1 MFSRLSIGSKI
12 MFSIGFVVFIA
23 LVSLTLILST
33 QMSKSMRSNAE
44 AIVSSQSENYGH
56 YMEGMFHEISS
67 LSKNTSNT
75 LNNIFEANHIN
86 NVSADRI
93 DDIVS
98 SLALSSPY
106 TAYAFFYIPNA
117 PEHLKTNP
125 LFQTQSGETV
135 MFFEDTSGSGTS
147 TPAQAN
153 DSVVNFTSVQD
164 IINSAK
170 NGQKIDHVV
179 IGEPRAM
186 SFSDRNFI
194 GISFAYPVYGQG
206 GRFVGVLGAVFDFT
220 VAKKYITDPKVLNFE
235 GEMRALLY
243 QDGTIAFHQMQ
254 DRELK
259 KLQDLLDKDANAKAI
274 QALDKNE
281 KGTFE
286 YKATNG
292 VDTYLSIYPFTIYGA
307 DSSWMMLIAAP
318 TKSILKDLNSLLVVF
333 MLTSVIALI
342 IVLAAIWFLVRLTVS
357 SRLPTIVLTLER
369 LFKYI
374 NHEVNNI
381 EPIKIKAQDE
391 LGKIGLM
398 INENAKNTQRAL
410 EKDSNLVKEAL
421 DVINHTRGGHAT
433 RRITLQGSNPQLNS
447 LKDSVNQLL
456 DLLSSAIGNDLPELN
471 RVFDSFVKLDFS
483 TEVKDAKGRV
493 EIVTNTLG
501 EEIRKMLKTSASYAN
516 KLSTRADELKESM
529 QKLTDG
535 SKAQAN
541 SLEQSAAAV
550 EEISSS
556 MQNISGKT
564 EDVARQADDI
574 KSIVEVIK
582 DIADQTNLLA
592 LNAAIEAARAGEHG
606 RGFAVVADEV
616 RQLAERT
623 GKSLSEIEAN
633 INLLVQSV
641 NEVSESI
648 REQTAGVTQIN
659 ESIAELE
666 SVTRENVS
674 VANDTNSIT
683 EEVNNIAS
691 DILEDVN
698 KKKF

>member
-1 MFSRLSIGSKI
+1 
-12 MFSIGFVVFIA
+12 
-23 LVSLTLILST
+23 
-33 QMSKSMRSNAE
+33 
-44 AIVSSQSENYGH
+44 
-56 YMEGMFHEISS
+56 
-67 LSKNTSNT
+67 
-75 LNNIFEANHIN
+75 
-86 NVSADRI
+86 
-93 DDIVS
+93 
-98 SLALSSPY
+98 
-106 TAYAFFYIPNA
+106 
-117 PEHLKTNP
+117 
-125 LFQTQSGETV
+125 
-135 MFFEDTSGSGTS
+135 
-147 TPAQAN
+147 
-153 DSVVNFTSVQD
+153 
-164 IINSAK
+164 
-170 NGQKIDHVV
+170 
-179 IGEPRAM
+179 
-186 SFSDRNFI
+186 
-194 GISFAYPVYGQG
+194 
-206 GRFVGVLGAVFDFT
+206 
-220 VAKKYITDPKVLNFE
+220 
-235 GEMRALLY
+235 
-243 QDGTIAFHQMQ
+243 
-254 DRELK
+254 
-259 KLQDLLDKDANAKAI
+259 
-274 QALDKNE
+274 
-281 KGTFE
+281 
-286 YKATNG
+286 
-292 VDTYLSIYPFTIYGA
+292 
-307 DSSWMMLIAAP
+307 
-318 TKSILKDLNSLLVVF
+318 
-333 MLTSVIALI
+333 
-342 IVLAAIWFLVRLTVS
+342 
-357 SRLPTIVLTLER
+357 
-369 LFKYI
+369 
-374 NHEVNNI
+374 
-381 EPIKIKAQDE
+381 
-391 LGKIGLM
+391 M

-410 EKDSNLVKEAL
+410 EKDSALVKEAL

-433 RRITLQGSNPQLNS
+433 KRISLQGSNPQLNS

-493 EIVTNTLG
+493 
-501 EEIRKMLKTSASYAN
+501 TSASYAN

-683 EEVNNIAS
+683 EEAITEEVNNIAS
-691 DILEDVN
+691 DILTDVN
-698 KKKF
+698 KKRF

>member
-75 LNNIFEANHIN
+75 LNNIFKANHIN

-153 DSVVNFTSVQD
+153 DSVVNFASVQD

-235 GEMRALLY
+235 GEIRALLY
-243 QDGTIAFHQMQ
+243 QDGTIAFHQVQ

-281 KGTFE
+281 KGIFE

-318 TKSILKDLNSLLVVF
+318 TESILKDLNSLLVVF
-333 MLTSVIALI
+333 TITSAIALI

-357 SRLPTIVLTLER
+357 SRLPTIVQALER

-374 NHEVNNI
+374 NHEVNNIEPIKIKAQDEVNNI

-433 RRITLQGSNPQLNS
+433 KRITLQGSNPALNQ

-456 DLLSSAIGNDLPELN
+456 DLLSTAIGNDLPELN

-483 TEVKDAKGRV
+483 TEVKEAKGRV

-501 EEIRKMLKTSASYAN
+501 EEIRKMLSTSASYAN

-564 EDVARQADDI
+564 DKQMI
-574 KSIVEVIK
+574 
-582 DIADQTNLLA
+582 
-592 LNAAIEAARAGEHG
+592 
-606 RGFAVVADEV
+606 
-616 RQLAERT
+616 
-623 GKSLSEIEAN
+623 
-633 INLLVQSV
+633 
-641 NEVSESI
+641 
-648 REQTAGVTQIN
+648 
-659 ESIAELE
+659 
-666 SVTRENVS
+666 
-674 VANDTNSIT
+674 
-683 EEVNNIAS
+683 
-691 DILEDVN
+691 
-698 KKKF
+698 

>member
-1 MFSRLSIGSKI
+1 
-12 MFSIGFVVFIA
+12 
-23 LVSLTLILST
+23 
-33 QMSKSMRSNAE
+33 
-44 AIVSSQSENYGH
+44 
-56 YMEGMFHEISS
+56 
-67 LSKNTSNT
+67 
-75 LNNIFEANHIN
+75 
-86 NVSADRI
+86 
-93 DDIVS
+93 
-98 SLALSSPY
+98 
-106 TAYAFFYIPNA
+106 
-117 PEHLKTNP
+117 
-125 LFQTQSGETV
+125 
-135 MFFEDTSGSGTS
+135 
-147 TPAQAN
+147 
-153 DSVVNFTSVQD
+153 
-164 IINSAK
+164 
-170 NGQKIDHVV
+170 
-179 IGEPRAM
+179 
-186 SFSDRNFI
+186 
-194 GISFAYPVYGQG
+194 
-206 GRFVGVLGAVFDFT
+206 
-220 VAKKYITDPKVLNFE
+220 
-235 GEMRALLY
+235 
-243 QDGTIAFHQMQ
+243 MQ

-281 KGTFE
+281 KGIFE

-357 SRLPTIVLTLER
+357 SRLPTIVQALER

-433 RRITLQGSNPQLNS
+433 RRISLQGSNPALNQ

-471 RVFDSFVKLDFS
+471 RVFDSFIKLDFS

-493 EIVTNTLG
+493 EVVTNTLG
-501 EEIRKMLKTSASYAN
+501 EEIRKMLQTSASYAN

-683 EEVNNIAS
+683 EEVNTIAS
-691 DILEDVN
+691 DILTDVN
-698 KKKF
+698 KKRF